1 MCSYLNSVNSVHVL
15 LTIGMSPSSVQI
27 HEWFFMF
34 LCLPIW
40 PVFKKKRLLI
50 MEISN
55 IFNSKADRMVISPR
69 MPVTLLQQLGSWF
82 SLFLF
87 ALLLCVCVCAYI
99 LGVCVCVCVYTDV

>member
-1 MCSYLNSVNSVHVL
+1 
-15 LTIGMSPSSVQI
+15 
-27 HEWFFMF
+27 
-34 LCLPIW
+34 
-40 PVFKKKRLLI
+40 

-99 LGVCVCVCVYTDV
+99 LGVCVCVCVYTHV